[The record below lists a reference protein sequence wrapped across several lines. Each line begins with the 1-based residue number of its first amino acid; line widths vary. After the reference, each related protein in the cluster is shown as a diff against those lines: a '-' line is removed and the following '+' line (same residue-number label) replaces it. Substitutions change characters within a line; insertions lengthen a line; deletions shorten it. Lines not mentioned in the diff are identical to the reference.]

1 MTKLSIKFFKH
12 KSESHFGFIQILNP
26 FNCHNLCIF
35 HGISFTNYF
44 KYPVGSLSEGAIEAR
59 NKANVSAQVGHAS
72 FTSFAENALNTANY
86 LFMICTYTAKRK
98 KRMKFKS

>member
-1 MTKLSIKFFKH
+1 MTKLGINIFKQ
-12 KSESHFGFIQILNP
+12 KSECQFGFIQFLNP

-44 KYPVGSLSEGAIEAR
+44 KYPVGSLSESAIEAR
-59 NKANVSAQVGHAS
+59 NKANVSAQAGHAS
-72 FTSFAENALNTANY
+72 FTSFAENTLNTANY
-86 LFMICTYTAKRK
+86 LFMICTFTAKRT